1 MTRCRS
7 ASLHSA
13 SLLQQHRESRT
24 TLMLS
29 IPLHIVYRQLQRDSG
44 FGRFFLCSLVT
55 NELDFSIISLGENF
69 GQVWISVS
77 VTRRQLHAVARD
89 DDSHDRALRLG
100 ASSRRRSTGL
110 SQAHVRASRPCRER
124 MRCVPSH
131 VILSLLL
138 PPLPPM
144 RPNMALGR
152 ASCPPAIPPGRRSLR
167 GEASQHRR
175 RRRRQ
180 QHPPPSPPGAAAS
193 PCHHGRT
200 SSIACA

>member
-1 MTRCRS
+1 MSGKVGKNKLRSPLFRNAVGGVRIEKGLLGRASCWQAKLFFRVPQRC
-7 ASLHSA
+7 
-13 SLLQQHRESRT
+13 T
-24 TLMLS
+24 
-29 IPLHIVYRQLQRDSG
+29 HIVYRQLQRDSG

-175 RRRRQ
+175 R
-180 QHPPPSPPGAAAS
+180 
-193 PCHHGRT
+193 
-200 SSIACA
+200 

>member
-1 MTRCRS
+1 MRAFRKVQGLLCYDLLPGNARPVPGPYVPTRMVP
-7 ASLHSA
+7 AAAAPMDGGATIGALTMHV
-13 SLLQQHRESRT
+13 
-24 TLMLS
+24 
-29 IPLHIVYRQLQRDSG
+29 VYRQLQRVSG
-44 FGRFFLCSLVT
+44 FVRFPLCSLVT

-131 VILSLLL
+131 
-138 PPLPPM
+138 
-144 RPNMALGR
+144 
-152 ASCPPAIPPGRRSLR
+152 
-167 GEASQHRR
+167 
-175 RRRRQ
+175 
-180 QHPPPSPPGAAAS
+180 
-193 PCHHGRT
+193 T
-200 SSIACA
+200 SSFRCFCHLCRR

>member
-1 MTRCRS
+1 MRSGVCLCLSVCVPCVRVPACRVPRL
-7 ASLHSA
+7 ASPGWVSGTCGKGKLEICG
-13 SLLQQHRESRT
+13 R
-24 TLMLS
+24 
-29 IPLHIVYRQLQRDSG
+29 PPHIVYRQLQRDSG

-152 ASCPPAIPPGRRSLR
+152 ASCPPAIPPG
-167 GEASQHRR
+167 Q
-175 RRRRQ
+175 
-180 QHPPPSPPGAAAS
+180 
-193 PCHHGRT
+193 
-200 SSIACA
+200 